1 MIWGI
6 TTPSNKSRK
15 EAVREA
21 KESLLKFEASEL
33 RDAIRDAVQVAWQ
46 IGNPLNRSGVRA
58 KLSRNAQTVGTTI
71 ENLLSER
78 WLYEVDVPAKIRAVN
93 SKKAFLIN
101 LTTEEHDIVMSGGD
115 LPATKLVIPAS
126 WQKPVVSLLPA
137 RDSKPIEFDHE

>member
-6 TTPSNKSRK
+6 ATPSNKSLK
-15 EAVREA
+15 EAVKEAKENALKEDASELRQAVREA
-21 KESLLKFEASEL
+21 
-33 RDAIRDAVQVAWQ
+33 VQIAWQ
-46 IGNPLNRSGVRA
+46 TDQPLNRSGVRA
-58 KLSRNAQTVGTTI
+58 KLNRNAQTVSTMI

-101 LTTEEHDIVMSGGD
+101 LTTVEHDIVMSSGV
-115 LPATKLVIPAS
+115 LPAAKLVIPAS
-126 WQKPVVSLLPA
+126 WQIPVVSLVPA